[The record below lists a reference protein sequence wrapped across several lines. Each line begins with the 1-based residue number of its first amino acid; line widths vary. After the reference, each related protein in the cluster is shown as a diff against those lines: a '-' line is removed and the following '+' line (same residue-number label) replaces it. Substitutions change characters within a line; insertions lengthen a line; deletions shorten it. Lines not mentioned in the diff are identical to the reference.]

1 MERRGADS
9 LAVINELSL
18 ERYLLGVVPHEM
30 PTSFGQMALE
40 AQAITARS
48 YAYNQFYANTYC
60 AYGAHVTD
68 TTASQVY
75 LGYAENETAAQAVKA
90 TEGMCAVTKTG
101 AVAQTYFIPPPVAS
115 GQAVRRFG
123 RGRQL
128 FRQGK
133 ILFAGAD
140 LRGFRAAADRG
151 GMACL
156 LAGLEETGVRY
167 EFTVVSLEGVFQ
179 LWTADRNFAENSGG
193 KRELQDRRESK

>member
-1 MERRGADS
+1 MKARLNWNGAAQTALLLSMNCHWNGICSALCRMKCRPPSDRR
-9 LAVINELSL
+9 
-18 ERYLLGVVPHEM
+18 HW
-30 PTSFGQMALE
+30 E

-90 TEGMCAVTKTG
+90 TEGMVCRNENRCGG
-101 AVAQTYFIPPPVAS
+101 ADLFLFHLLWLRGRQS
-115 GQAVRRFG
+115 GGLVE
-123 RGRQL
+123 GRQL

-156 LAGLEETGVRY
+156 LAGLEETGI
-167 EFTVVSLEGVFQ
+167 
-179 LWTADRNFAENSGG
+179 
-193 KRELQDRRESK
+193 

>member
-1 MERRGADS
+1 MRRNENRCGGAD
-9 LAVINELSL
+9 LFLFH
-18 ERYLLGVVPHEM
+18 LLWLRGR
-30 PTSFGQMALE
+30 Q
-40 AQAITARS
+40 
-48 YAYNQFYANTYC
+48 
-60 AYGAHVTD
+60 
-68 TTASQVY
+68 
-75 LGYAENETAAQAVKA
+75 
-90 TEGMCAVTKTG
+90 
-101 AVAQTYFIPPPVAS
+101 S
-115 GQAVRRFG
+115 GGLVE
-123 RGRQL
+123 GRQL

-179 LWTADRNFAENSGG
+179 LWAADRNFAENSGG

>member
-30 PTSFGQMALE
+30 PTSFGQTALE

-75 LGYAENETAAQAVKA
+75 LGY
-90 TEGMCAVTKTG
+90 G
-101 AVAQTYFIPPPVAS
+101 
-115 GQAVRRFG
+115 
-123 RGRQL
+123 
-128 FRQGK
+128 
-133 ILFAGAD
+133 
-140 LRGFRAAADRG
+140 
-151 GMACL
+151 
-156 LAGLEETGVRY
+156 
-167 EFTVVSLEGVFQ
+167 
-179 LWTADRNFAENSGG
+179 
-193 KRELQDRRESK
+193 

>member
-1 MERRGADS
+1 
-9 LAVINELSL
+9 
-18 ERYLLGVVPHEM
+18 M
-30 PTSFGQMALE
+30 PTSFGQTALE

-115 GQAVRRFG
+115 GQAVRRSG
-123 RGRQL
+123 RRTAA
-128 FRQGK
+128 FPVGK
-133 ILFAGAD
+133 NPICRRR
-140 LRGFRAAADRG
+140 LRGFCAAADRG
-151 GMACL
+151 GMAC
-156 LAGLEETGVRY
+156 
-167 EFTVVSLEGVFQ
+167 F
-179 LWTADRNFAENSGG
+179 W
-193 KRELQDRRESK
+193 QDWKNRGTI

>member
-1 MERRGADS
+1 MTATAETPIRVAFADGTAYQYEGTIELERRGADS

-30 PTSFGQMALE
+30 PTSFGQTALE

-101 AVAQTYFIPPPVAS
+101 AVAQTYFYSTSCGFGAGSS
-115 GQAVRRFG
+115 GGLVE
-123 RGRQL
+123 GRQL
-128 FRQGK
+128 FR
-133 ILFAGAD
+133 
-140 LRGFRAAADRG
+140 
-151 GMACL
+151 
-156 LAGLEETGVRY
+156 
-167 EFTVVSLEGVFQ
+167 
-179 LWTADRNFAENSGG
+179 
-193 KRELQDRRESK
+193 